1 MHGNIGFEKNQWKV
15 EEDETVIVDPAARK
29 LQVLLPLLTLISLF
43 CHPCLFVNN
52 PCRDR

>member
-29 LQVLLPLLTLISLF
+29 IQVRFFHSYNI
-43 CHPCLFVNN
+43 
-52 PCRDR
+52 D